1 MFHTRWH
8 KNAAVALATL
18 LSLSLEPSFHHHE
31 TVQREGGGEGGSVGF
46 RCTLAKIQSK
56 KNFFIQ
62 NILFLGFHK
71 KLLTGV
77 WSVFT

>member
-31 TVQREGGGEGGSVGF
+31 TVQREGGGWGGSVGF

-56 KNFFIQ
+56 KIFFYTKHLI
-62 NILFLGFHK
+62 FRFP
-71 KLLTGV
+71 
-77 WSVFT
+77 

>member
-31 TVQREGGGEGGSVGF
+31 TVQREGGGGSVGF

-56 KNFFIQ
+56 NFFFIQ